1 MKRIILTLSCALFTV
16 VLLAQPAR
24 VPVNE
29 PSGSGTNKPSNNNN
43 TNSGGNTTTNTN
55 TSSGSSGELKKYSD
69 GQGRFTIGYPEDW
82 AFNSSP
88 DNAVIKITSPS
99 EGSND
104 KFRQNVNL
112 QIEQLNSGTTIDDY
126 VKTNVDAVKDLVKNY
141 REVSSMFFNRNGSRA
156 FQIIYKGR
164 YGDADYEI
172 QVKQLFA
179 VVSGK
184 AYILTYVSKE
194 DERDAFE
201 TTANKIFN
209 SFKY

>member
-1 MKRIILTLSCALFTV
+1 MFTV
-16 VLLAQPAR
+16 ILLAQPAR

-29 PSGSGTNKPSNNNN
+29 PAPSGNNKPNN
-43 TNSGGNTTTNTN
+43 TNNSNSGGNTTTTTNNN
-55 TSSGSSGELKKYSD
+55 TSSSSSGELKKYSD
-69 GQGRFTIGYPEDW
+69 SQGRFSIGYPEDW
-82 AFNSSP
+82 TFNDHP
-88 DNAVIKITSPS
+88 NNAIIKITSPS

-104 KFRQNVNL
+104 KFFQNVNL
-112 QIEQLNSGTTIDDY
+112 QIEQLSSGTTIDDY
-126 VKTNVDAVKDLVKNY
+126 VKTNVDAVKELVKNY

-156 FQIIYKGR
+156 FQIVYKGR

-179 VVSGK
+179 VVNGK
-184 AYILTYVSKE
+184 AYILTYVCKE